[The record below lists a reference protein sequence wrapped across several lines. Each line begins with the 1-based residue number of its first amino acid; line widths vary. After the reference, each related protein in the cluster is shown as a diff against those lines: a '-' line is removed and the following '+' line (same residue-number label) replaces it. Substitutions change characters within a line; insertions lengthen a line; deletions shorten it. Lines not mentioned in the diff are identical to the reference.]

1 MSVPKSVPDWGA
13 QLLDNGKVKEAVY
26 ESKNLGFSVMVNDQK
41 IQNSSDLLMSS
52 GMETFLEE
60 MRNTMDLI
68 IIDAPYVRKRSDI
81 EPWIH
86 LGDMS
91 LLVVK
96 QNME

>member
-1 MSVPKSVPDWGA
+1 MVQENFCLYQSQFRIVGA

-81 EPWIH
+81 DRGSI
-86 LGDMS
+86 
-91 LLVVK
+91 
-96 QNME
+96 